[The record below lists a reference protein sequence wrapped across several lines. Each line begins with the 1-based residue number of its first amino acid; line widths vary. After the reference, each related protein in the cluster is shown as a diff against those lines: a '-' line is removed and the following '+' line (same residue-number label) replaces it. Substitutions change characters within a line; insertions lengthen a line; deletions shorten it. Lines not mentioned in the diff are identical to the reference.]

1 MRSNIDLNKY
11 FLARKDWDTTA
22 KVRTC
27 GEAYDLN
34 LSIASFNDDISWHLP
49 SYSGILNH
57 PSLRNISALDKKFIM
72 GTQLLEFVIKTTK
85 FEIEYVNK
93 CTSKLALGEFNL
105 SIPQALKLDA
115 LKIYTDE
122 GYHAYFSQ
130 KIADQIID
138 YYSIEDDLT
147 PYTNNFF
154 NQVDGI
160 LYDRSSEKHNLAMLA
175 CVIVSESMIVNDI
188 AGEMKDIVY
197 EPIKLM
203 FKNHMID
210 EAFHGK
216 YFLTLFSVIWDQLDD
231 SQRIIF
237 ANYICDFVTIFGK
250 PRTDIYF
257 YSLEKLGFEAENIK
271 GMISEIY
278 DTDEWRVDRVKLKM
292 GQILSALDRNQA
304 FRYLAIKEKF
314 SAKFYIS

>member
-1 MRSNIDLNKY
+1 MKNNNQLNKY
-11 FLARKDWDTTA
+11 LTGRKDWDKTA

-27 GEAYDLN
+27 NETYSLN
-34 LSIASFNDDISWHLP
+34 LSNTSFDADISWHLP

-57 PSLRNISALDKKFIM
+57 SELSIIGDLDKKFIM

-93 CTSKLALGEFNL
+93 CAAKLALGELGL
-105 SIPQALKLDA
+105 SIPQELKLDA

-130 KIADQIID
+130 KIADQIIE

-147 PYTNNFF
+147 PYTDNFF
-154 NQVDGI
+154 NQIDAT
-160 LYDRSSEKHNLAMLA
+160 LYDNSATNNNLSILA

-188 AGEMKDIVY
+188 ASEMKDIVY

-216 YFLTLFSVIWDQLDD
+216 YFLTLFSIIWDQLDD
-231 SQRIIF
+231 GQRIIF
-237 ANYICDFVTIFGK
+237 AHHLCEFITIFGK
-250 PRTDIYF
+250 PRTDIYY
-257 YSLEKLGFEAENIK
+257 YSLAKLGFKAEDISA
-271 GMISEIY
+271 MIAEIY
-278 DTDEWRVDRVKLKM
+278 DTDEWKIDRVKLKM
-292 GQILSALDRNQA
+292 GQILCALDRNQA
-304 FRYLAIKEKF
+304 FTYPAIKEKF
-314 SAKFYIS
+314 SSKSYI